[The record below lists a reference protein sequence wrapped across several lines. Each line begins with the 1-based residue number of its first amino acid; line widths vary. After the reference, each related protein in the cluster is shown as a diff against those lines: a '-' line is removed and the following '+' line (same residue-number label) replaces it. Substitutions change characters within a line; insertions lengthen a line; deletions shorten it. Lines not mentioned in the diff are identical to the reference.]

1 MVRPIKEAGEN
12 VISLN
17 VAVEDHYCRPQTDER
32 NFHRNES
39 KNWHAEDRPSKSV
52 VELLPLASL

>member
-17 VAVEDHYCRPQTDER
+17 VAVEDRPQTDER

>member
-12 VISLN
+12 EISLN
-17 VAVEDHYCRPQTDER
+17 VAVEDRPQTDER